1 MFHIRD
7 CNFLDLNN
15 SCRLPKHQET

>member
-1 MFHIRD
+1 
-7 CNFLDLNN
+7 LNN